1 MKRIVLAAAV
11 AVLTV
16 AGTAGAPG
24 VAGANEAGTRAGT
37 SLTFSARDYYYSHH
51 RHHYWRHGPYHHRGW
66 WNHYAGCRVVVRSH
80 INRWGERVLVRRRV
94 CY

>member
-1 MKRIVLAAAV
+1 MKRIVLAAAIATLA
-11 AVLTV
+11 AVGV
-16 AGTAGAPG
+16 AGTPG
-24 VAGANEAGTRAGT
+24 VARAKVAGT
-37 SLTFSARDYYYSHH
+37 STALSARHYSYWHH
-51 RHHYWRHGPYHHRGW
+51 RHHHRGW

>member
-1 MKRIVLAAAV
+1 MKRIVLAAAIATLA
-11 AVLTV
+11 AVGV
-16 AGTAGAPG
+16 AGVPG
-24 VAGANEAGTRAGT
+24 VAGAKEAGT
-37 SLTFSARDYYYSHH
+37 SLTLSARHYYH
-51 RHHYWRHGPYHHRGW
+51 WNHGHHRGW